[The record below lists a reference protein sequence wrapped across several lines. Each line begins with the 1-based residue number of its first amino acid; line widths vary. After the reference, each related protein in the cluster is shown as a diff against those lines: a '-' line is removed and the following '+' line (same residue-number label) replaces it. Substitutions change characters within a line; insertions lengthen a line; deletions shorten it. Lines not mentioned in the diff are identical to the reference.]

1 MTDERPH
8 LTVDAAEIRD
18 KTFTQRLRGVDH
30 DEVDDFLNRV
40 AYQVAALEQRVEE
53 LVSDNAELYARSI
66 EVAPVADQASDQ
78 TRDQVSAQTAVLEQ
92 RVEELAREN
101 AALRARLVEAPSAPA
116 QVTDHMTDQAATLFQ
131 HAQQVADALIEEAV
145 QRAGKMLTT
154 ARSQQRNIIA
164 EARGSVAV
172 RTPADASVATPVSES
187 DDVRHFVRITQAQL
201 QVAVDEFIDQVE
213 RLGEVAGD
221 HGDSAV
227 PAHFSVRPRRETTWV
242 RSGGRSID

>member
-66 EVAPVADQASDQ
+66 EVAPVADQA
-78 TRDQVSAQTAVLEQ
+78 SAQTAVLEQ

-172 RTPADASVATPVSES
+172 RTPPDASVATPVSES

-201 QVAVDEFIDQVE
+201 QAAVDEFIDQVE
-213 RLGEVAGD
+213 KLGEVAGD